1 MADLLDHAAER
12 SASKAVTAIKWNILH
27 DAKHP
32 VDGSPQSFIEFFMRI
47 CTLCKLDP
55 VLSSAFL
62 ESEGT
67 VIASGVTMYANST
80 RDALIDEA
88 SRNQKTPTKHVA
100 GRIVFLPSLVS
111 EHRNAIPAAAELPA
125 HRTPV
130 APTGCSSPM
139 SSAPSYT
146 TTDLNA
152 DTSGRDFDE
161 ADTAPL
167 AGDESASRP
176 PATPALPT
184 SSPYRIVAWIL
195 QRIQQDLGLALHAL
209 ILDQSLGDKLYE
221 KANGNGIA
229 MLVLI
234 EAHIRNNM
242 HGSQA
247 VLTSNFARLQL
258 LGKTFPISSPNSAH
272 TFKEWLRDFREIAN
286 LVPHATESA
295 DLHTTLTEFV
305 ARFPDKHRSDIAQ
318 QMKIYKS
325 NRKSRTG
332 DCDLSSD
339 DEEASCSAK
348 QLLDYLCHDI
358 HSALR
363 VKDKA
368 AREVTTA
375 EALRLSSASLEK
387 KAAPSEMDKLIKQI
401 ASLKAQLQA
410 PPASAPAGTPVRALA
425 VAPEQPAPP
434 RHAAKPRP
442 NPKLANY
449 RDFVLTPTM
458 RNCSNCNERHL
469 DRDCPNRPP
478 PEPLRAPATAAGA
491 GTADPPK
498 VRAPRPAAV
507 APRATAPDLPA
518 TAAAQPP
525 PAPVPAVDKPAPALT
540 TRRFAPAR
548 TPAPALSALR

>member
-1 MADLLDHAAER
+1 
-12 SASKAVTAIKWNILH
+12 
-27 DAKHP
+27 
-32 VDGSPQSFIEFFMRI
+32 
-47 CTLCKLDP
+47 
-55 VLSSAFL
+55 
-62 ESEGT
+62 
-67 VIASGVTMYANST
+67 
-80 RDALIDEA
+80 
-88 SRNQKTPTKHVA
+88 
-100 GRIVFLPSLVS
+100 
-111 EHRNAIPAAAELPA
+111 
-125 HRTPV
+125 
-130 APTGCSSPM
+130 
-139 SSAPSYT
+139 
-146 TTDLNA
+146 
-152 DTSGRDFDE
+152 
-161 ADTAPL
+161 
-167 AGDESASRP
+167 
-176 PATPALPT
+176 
-184 SSPYRIVAWIL
+184 
-195 QRIQQDLGLALHAL
+195 
-209 ILDQSLGDKLYE
+209 
-221 KANGNGIA
+221 

-234 EAHIRNNM
+234 EAHIRNKM
-242 HGSQA
+242 HSSQA
-247 VLTSNFARLQL
+247 ILTCNFARLQL
-258 LGKTFPISSPNSAH
+258 LGKTFPIASPNSAH
-272 TFKEWLRDFREIAN
+272 TFKEWLRDFKEIAS

-305 ARFPDKHRSDIAQ
+305 ARFPDKHRSDITQ
-318 QMKIYKS
+318 QMKIFKS

-387 KAAPSEMDKLIKQI
+387 KATPSEMDKLIKQI

-410 PPASAPAGTPVRALA
+410 PPAPAA
-425 VAPEQPAPP
+425 APEQPAPP

-442 NPKLANY
+442 KNALANY
-449 RDFVLTPTM
+449 RDFVLTPAM

-507 APRATAPDLPA
+507 ALRATAPDLPTA
-518 TAAAQPP
+518 AAAQPP
-525 PAPVPAVDKPAPALT
+525 PVPVPANDTPAPALT

-548 TPAPALSALR
+548 APAPALSALRFGIEPTENGWTSPHEMGDADAASDFWAPRASYSRPALSARRASTTLSGLTYSMFAERDLAQPPHVAPATPISPVCALGGSLASLAMRLLCLFIPDPPSQQLNSPPAASADPPPVATAASAVAAATCAASAAATQHANATAVPAAAAASADPPPVSTAASAAAAATCAASAVTTPHASTPFAPPRAPPPPAPPKTPSLRLNSPLCTPPSPQHAPPPSAPPPPS